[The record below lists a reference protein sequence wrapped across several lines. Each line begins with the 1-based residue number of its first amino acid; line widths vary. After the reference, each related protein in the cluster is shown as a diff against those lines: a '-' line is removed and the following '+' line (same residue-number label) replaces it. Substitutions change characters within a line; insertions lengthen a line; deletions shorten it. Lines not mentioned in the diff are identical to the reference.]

1 MKKILL
7 LLLLATFSIQAQTLQ
22 NPTYGNVKLKNNTTD
37 NSATKVNVQSTDGT
51 INTISKSDLV
61 NVVEVN
67 DVPSLPLTGV
77 AGKIYVVK
85 NVNKIYRWNGTFY
98 QELAGGDISGLQAQ
112 IDLKAN
118 LASPSLTG
126 TPTAPTATV
135 GTNTTQIATTAFVT
149 SAINTADSGNVKL
162 TGNQTI
168 TGVKTFNTSTAST
181 SILSYNN
188 STSSGITSDNSSTGE
203 GFFSNNTST
212 GTGFYSNNSSTG
224 RGIASNNSSTG
235 RGISSNN
242 TSTGTGISS
251 NNTSTGN
258 GIVSNSTPTGT
269 GFNYVGQ
276 NNGTNTFTVNKLG
289 ATTATSFIN
298 STAPANNILLAGGGD
313 LAQASLPVSTAT
325 QTALNGKENAFTKN
339 TAFNKN
345 FGTTAGT
352 VVEGNDS
359 RILNGQTAFGWGNHA
374 GLYPSLTGTGATGTW
389 GINISGNSQTSSAL
403 GEYNWNPTVKDNA
416 DFMFG
421 RNAANEIAII
431 SQLGVR
437 NFLGLGSNAYNSTA
451 YLPLSGGT
459 VNGSV
464 LFNSTTGGVV
474 SFQTNSLPSA
484 LMTSSQNIII
494 GGSTTDFNTYV
505 YGNNPYNIWTNG
517 VKRVTVSGSGNV
529 DFTGTV
535 TAPTAPAGTNTTQI
549 ATTAFVLANSRPY
562 KVYTALVSQT
572 GTNAPTATALENT
585 LGGSVAW
592 SRIGSGVYLGELTGA
607 FVNNKTW
614 SSVSIGGYLSG
625 GANSVALK
633 RFDNNSVILI
643 TNKDTLSS
651 DNILDL
657 ASIEIRVYN

>member
-22 NPTYGNVKLKNNTTD
+22 NPTYGNVKLKNNVTD

-67 DVPSLPLTGV
+67 DVPSLPITGV
-77 AGKIYVVK
+77 AGKIYVVS

-98 QELAGGDISGLQAQ
+98 QELAVADISGKEDIANKQNSLAV
-112 IDLKAN
+112 DVSNTKYPTVTAVNTGLALKAN

-126 TPTAPTATV
+126 TPTAPTATA

-149 SAINTADSGNVKL
+149 GADSQNVKL

-168 TGVKTFNTSTAST
+168 SGQKSFSLTGKIDMQTNNASPAIIATTLGSNGGSAATF
-181 SILSYNN
+181 I
-188 STSSGITSDNSSTGE
+188 NSSSSPYSSALNLQTGLS
-203 GFFSNNTST
+203 GGVGNMALDVWNQSP
-212 GTGFYSNNSSTG
+212 
-224 RGIASNNSSTG
+224 I
-235 RGISSNN
+235 
-242 TSTGTGISS
+242 GTGIFSNASNGGVSISS
-251 NNTSTGN
+251 QSGN
-258 GIVSNSTPTGT
+258 GDSYISNITSGGT
-269 GFNYVGQ
+269 GRNYVGR
-276 NNGTNTFTVNKLG
+276 NNGIETYSVDKTGNVIG
-289 ATTATSFIN
+289 N
-298 STAPANNILLAGGGD
+298 SYIKRSTPANNILLAGGGD
-313 LAQASLPVSTAT
+313 IAQ
-325 QTALNGKENAFTKN
+325 N

-345 FGTTAGT
+345 FGTTVGT

-359 RILNGQTAFGWGNHA
+359 RILNGQTAFSWGNHA
-374 GLYPSLTGTGATGTW
+374 GLYPTYNGTGASGTW
-389 GINISGNSQTSSAL
+389 PISVSGNAASATSAT
-403 GEYNWNPTVKDNA
+403 NWGGLAQFQDADNGNSNYI
-416 DFMFG
+416 MVTTG
-421 RNAANEIAII
+421 GTGVWKYRGI
-431 SQLGVR
+431 ST
-437 NFLGLGSNAYNSTA
+437 FKTDLGLGSNAYTSTA

-459 VNGSV
+459 VSGTITASPAT
-464 LFNSTTGGVV
+464 LDTQLATLG
-474 SFQTNSLPSA
+474 Q
-484 LMTSSQNIII
+484 
-494 GGSTTDFNTYV
+494 
-505 YGNNPYNIWTNG
+505 
-517 VKRVTVSGSGNV
+517 VKN
-529 DFTGTV
+529 
-535 TAPTAPAGTNTTQI
+535 Q
-549 ATTAFVLANSRPY
+549 RPY
-562 KVYTALVSQT
+562 KVYTALLSQT